1 MHFKT
6 TSLLFCLLVVF
17 AVLIAMNNNPSRRRE
32 AATKP
37 SLSSSSSDVEPLFA
51 FVSLA
56 SSDGGGDELS
66 EDTLAS
72 TADVTTSQNL
82 EYDFYRDTCPRAE
95 KIVRTKMAWIYGQHR
110 NVSAQL
116 LRLFFHDCFI
126 EGCDASVLLDDSN
139 GNQNHAIEKQAIP
152 NKSLKGFDKIDQI
165 KESLENECAGV
176 VSCAD
181 ILALATR
188 DAIVLAGGPFYP
200 ILTGRRDSTRSFF
213 DKAMNPMM
221 GMPRPDDNINQTLQK
236 FSLRGFDEK
245 ETVALLGGH
254 NIGKIGCE
262 FIRSRINNFKGTG
275 QPDPTLT
282 PEFVSEMRLN
292 CDDDFNQETST
303 EAATRRLSEKFTSK
317 GMSYYQQLSS
327 SVSAGAGFDSHYY
340 QSLLR
345 GRGLLFADQQ
355 LMANKRTARLVAK
368 YASDDGSAFRTD
380 FARAMMKMSDLNVLN
395 GSQGQVRFDCS
406 LPTQSS

>member
-1 MHFKT
+1 MLFETKAWLVFFVAVII
-6 TSLLFCLLVVF
+6 SLRISFN
-17 AVLIAMNNNPSRRRE
+17 IPRTGESNR
-32 AATKP
+32 KP
-37 SLSSSSSDVEPLFA
+37 SLSSSYEPLVS

-56 SSDGGGDELS
+56 SGDGGLDDFFS
-66 EDTLAS
+66 ETTTTDL
-72 TADVTTSQNL
+72 TSQTL
-82 EYDFYRDTCPRAE
+82 EYDFYRNTCPEAE
-95 KIVRTKMAWIYGQHR
+95 GLVRSKMAWIYGQHR
-110 NVSAQL
+110 NASAQL

-139 GNQNHAIEKQAIP
+139 GNANHAIEKQAIP

-165 KESLENECAGV
+165 KEMLENECPGV

-181 ILALATR
+181 ILTLATR

-213 DKAMNPMM
+213 NEAMM
-221 GMPRPDDNINQTLQK
+221 GIPRPDDNINQTLHQ
-236 FSLRGFDEK
+236 FSLRGFDER

-262 FIRSRINNFKGTG
+262 FIMSRINNFKGTG
-275 QPDPTLT
+275 QPDPTIP
-282 PEFVSEMRLN
+282 PEFLREMKLN
-292 CDDDFNQETST
+292 CEDDNNESTSI
-303 EAATRRLSEKFTSK
+303 AAAASPLVSRGLSERFTTD

-327 SVSAGAGFDSHYY
+327 SVSSGAGFDSHYY

-355 LMANKRTARLVAK
+355 LMANKRTARLVAA
-368 YASDDGSAFRTD
+368 YASDDGSAFQMD
-380 FARAMMKMSDLNVLN
+380 FARAMMKMSDLNVLT

-406 LPTQSS
+406 LPTHSS

>member
-1 MHFKT
+1 MLFETKAW
-6 TSLLFCLLVVF
+6 LLFFV
-17 AVLIAMNNNPSRRRE
+17 AVILSLRISLNNPRTGESNG
-32 AATKP
+32 KP
-37 SLSSSSSDVEPLFA
+37 SLSSSDEPLVA

-56 SSDGGGDELS
+56 SGDGGLDDFFS
-66 EDTLAS
+66 ETTTTDL
-72 TADVTTSQNL
+72 TSQTL
-82 EYDFYRDTCPRAE
+82 EYDFYRNTCPQAE
-95 KIVRTKMAWIYGQHR
+95 GLVRSKMAWIYGQHR
-110 NVSAQL
+110 NASAQL

-139 GNQNHAIEKQAIP
+139 GNTNHAIEKQAIP

-165 KESLENECAGV
+165 KEMLENECPGV

-181 ILALATR
+181 ILTLATR

-213 DKAMNPMM
+213 NEAMM
-221 GMPRPDDNINQTLQK
+221 GIPRPDDNINQTLHQ
-236 FSLRGFDEK
+236 FSLRGFDER

-262 FIRSRINNFKGTG
+262 FIMSRINNFKGTG
-275 QPDPTLT
+275 QPDPTIP
-282 PEFVSEMRLN
+282 PEFLREMKLN
-292 CDDDFNQETST
+292 CEDDNNESTST
-303 EAATRRLSEKFTSK
+303 AAAASPLVSRGLSERFTTD

-327 SVSAGAGFDSHYY
+327 SVSSGAGFDSHYY

-355 LMANKRTARLVAK
+355 LMANKRTARLVAA
-368 YASDDGSAFRTD
+368 YASDDGSAFQMD
-380 FARAMMKMSDLNVLN
+380 FARAMMKMSDLNVLI

-406 LPTQSS
+406 LPTHSS